1 MFGENL
7 PAEWSFMEFNVPV
20 LSAEGE
26 EEWVQARVDRE
37 KGDTKVVRV
46 RGSPFTSTMIRPWTQ
61 GAELLSSQPG
71 QGRGEDSPPVEH
83 AGWVFPRG
91 SNATVEIRLKRT
103 N

>member
-37 KGDTKVVRV
+37 EDTKVVRV
-46 RGSPFTSTMIRPWTQ
+46 RGSPFTSTVIRPWTQ
-61 GAELLSSQPG
+61 GAELISSQPG
-71 QGRGEDSPPVEH
+71 QGQTEDSPPVGH

-91 SNATVEIRLKRT
+91 SNATVTIRLKGT